1 MKEKTLESIKLQI
14 IFIGPALFF
23 FTVIVVVPFLM
34 GMGYSMTKWNGI
46 SSNVTFVGFKNF
58 SSLLS
63 DEYFMKSLFFT
74 VRFSV
79 TAVILGNLCAFFLAL
94 LLTSAIRLK
103 KVYRA
108 IFFIPNMVSGF
119 ILGFIWQFIF
129 VKIFAKIGE
138 LTSIG
143 FFELP
148 WLGTASTGF
157 WALIIV
163 QLWQMSGYLMVI
175 YIAGLS
181 NVPIELA
188 ESIRMDGAGHIQEL
202 RYLTIPMIMPS
213 ITVSLFM
220 SINTTFKM
228 FDLNFALTRGNFDT
242 RGLAM
247 DIYAEAFTNNNY
259 GLGTA
264 KALIFCLLVAAITV
278 AQTMYTKGKEIE
290 A

>member
-1 MKEKTLESIKLQI
+1 MKEKKLENIKLQI
-14 IFIGPALFF
+14 IFIGPALIF

-34 GMGYSMTKWNGI
+34 GMGYSMTKWNGV

-79 TAVILGNLCAFFLAL
+79 AAVILGNLCAFFLAL

-108 IFFIPNMVSGF
+108 AFFIPNMVSGF

-148 WLGTASTGF
+148 WLGTANTGF
-157 WALIIV
+157 WALVIV

-181 NVPIELA
+181 NVPVELT
-188 ESIRMDGAGHIQEL
+188 ESLKIDGAGRIQEL

-228 FDLNFALTRGNFDT
+228 FDLNYTLTHGNFDT
-242 RGLAM
+242 RSLAM
-247 DIYAEAFTNNNY
+247 DIYAEAFTNSNY

-264 KALIFCLLVAAITV
+264 KALIFCLLVGAITV
-278 AQTMYTKGKEIE
+278 AQTMYTKRKEIE